1 MSRSSWSNEVSVRAW
16 AKESGVE
23 LAADVASDERV
34 RGLIRAEIEKLGAEF
49 KSFERPRDFLFI
61 RDDFTIDNGLLTPT
75 LKLKRRGV
83 LASYGAELEALYE
96 RAAPPSPAPR
106 ARRRPH

>member
-1 MSRSSWSNEVSVRAW
+1 
-16 AKESGVE
+16 
-23 LAADVASDERV
+23 VASDERV

-96 RAAPPSPAPR
+96 RARAAIAGAQGASPP
-106 ARRRPH
+106 HH